1 MQTYYVFFDLVGTL
15 IYPEPPVVDSYYRIG
30 HSHGSLMTPADIQQS
45 FATAYK
51 RHFSSPVN
59 HAEMSGEDIEKNRW
73 RRVVYEVFSDIRND
87 DNALFNE
94 LWQHFSL
101 AENWSCYEDTCAL
114 MRALNDR
121 NIYTGIA
128 SNFDARIVA
137 ICRTLFPYLD
147 PSHVYYSSDLGYAKP
162 HPGFFRAIEQRIN
175 DAHAC
180 YLMIGDDPVNDIQ
193 AAELAGWRSVHRD
206 EIGTLYDL
214 PGG

>member
-15 IYPEPPVVDSYYRIG
+15 IYPDPSVVDSYYRIG
-30 HSHGSLMTPADIQQS
+30 HNHGSHMTPADIQHS
-45 FATAYK
+45 FAMAFN
-51 RHFSSPVN
+51 RHFSSPAN

-87 DNALFNE
+87 DNALFNK

-114 MRALNDR
+114 MRTLNDR

-128 SNFDARIVA
+128 SNFDTRIVS
-137 ICRTLFPYLD
+137 ICEALFPYLD
-147 PSHVYYSSDLGYAKP
+147 PSHIYYSSALGYAKP

-175 DAHAC
+175 DADGC

-206 EIGTLYDL
+206 EIETLYDL
-214 PGG
+214 PGS